1 MRLYITS
8 KKCFGRDAWQCV
20 STQRKKVNP
29 MNSPFTLTW
38 LGQGGY
44 ALRVAGKTLWLDPY
58 MSDMVGK
65 KEGLQRLVP
74 PPLDPAKAR
83 PDLYLATH
91 DHMDH
96 LDTDFISR
104 MDCADVRFI
113 CPERCKT
120 ALLALDKGI
129 DESQITVVKPGDV
142 LELGGFALRAVY
154 ADHTPDSVGF
164 VIAIEGLTVYFTGDT
179 LYGDAVGAGVDAD
192 VICCCVNGKWGN
204 MDAEEAVQVALRSGA
219 RLAIP
224 NHYGMFAEN
233 TVDPA
238 VFCAMAVATGLRTY
252 TMQHNE
258 TVDVTSL

>member
-1 MRLYITS
+1 
-8 KKCFGRDAWQCV
+8 
-20 STQRKKVNP
+20 
-29 MNSPFTLTW
+29 MNTFTLTW
-38 LGQGGY
+38 IGQGGY
-44 ALRVAGKTLWLDPY
+44 VLQIGEKTVYLDPY

-65 KEGLQRLVP
+65 KEGLARLVSP
-74 PPLDPAKAR
+74 PIAPENAR
-83 PDLYLATH
+83 PDCYLATH

-96 LDTDFISR
+96 LDTDFIR
-104 MDCADVRFI
+104 QMDCTGVRFI
-113 CPERCKT
+113 CPKSCKT

-129 DESQITVVKPGDV
+129 DEGQITVINRGDV
-142 LELGGFALRAVY
+142 LELDGFTLRAVY

-164 VIAIEGLTVYFTGDT
+164 VIAAQGIALYITGDT
-179 LYGDAVGAGVDAD
+179 LYGEEVGAGVDAD

-233 TVDPA
+233 TADPA
-238 VFCAMAVATGLRTY
+238 VFCAMAGAAGLKTY

-258 TVDVTSL
+258 TVDMKGLLQ

>member
-1 MRLYITS
+1 
-8 KKCFGRDAWQCV
+8 
-20 STQRKKVNP
+20 
-29 MNSPFTLTW
+29 MNTFTLTW

-44 ALRVAGKTLWLDPY
+44 ALQIGEKTVYLDPY
-58 MSDMVGK
+58 MSDMVEK
-65 KEGLQRLVP
+65 KEGLARLVP
-74 PPLDPAKAR
+74 PPLDPAQAR
-83 PDLYLATH
+83 PDYYLATH

-96 LDTDFISR
+96 LDTDFIR
-104 MDCADVRFI
+104 QMDCAGVRFI
-113 CPERCKT
+113 CPESCKT

-129 DESQITVVKPGDV
+129 VEGQITVINRGDA
-142 LELGGFALRAVY
+142 LELDGFTLRAVY

-164 VIAIEGLTVYFTGDT
+164 AIAAGGVTLYITGDT
-179 LYGDAVGAGVDAD
+179 LYGDEVGAGVDAD

-204 MDAEEAVQVALRSGA
+204 MDAEEAVRVALRSGA

-238 VFCAMAVATGLRTY
+238 VFCAMAGAAGLKTY

-258 TVDVTSL
+258 TVDVKGLL

>member
-1 MRLYITS
+1 
-8 KKCFGRDAWQCV
+8 
-20 STQRKKVNP
+20 
-29 MNSPFTLTW
+29 MNTFKLTW

-44 ALRVAGKTLWLDPY
+44 ALQIGEKTIYLDPY

-74 PPLDPAKAR
+74 PPIDPAQAR
-83 PDLYLATH
+83 PDVYLATH

-96 LDTDFISR
+96 LDTDFISQ
-104 MDCADVRFI
+104 MDCKAVRFV
-113 CPERCKT
+113 CPESCKK

-142 LELGGFALRAVY
+142 LDLDGLTLRAVY

-164 VIAIEGLTVYFTGDT
+164 VIAIDGLTVYFTGDT
-179 LYGDAVGAGVDAD
+179 LYGEAVGEGVKAD

-204 MDAEEAVQVALRSGA
+204 MNAEEAVRVALRSGA
-219 RLAIP
+219 KLAIP
-224 NHYGMFAEN
+224 NHYGMFASN

-238 VFCAMAVATGLRTY
+238 GFCAMAEAAGLKTY
-252 TMQHNE
+252 TMGHNE
-258 TVDVTSL
+258 TVDLQSLK

>member
-1 MRLYITS
+1 
-8 KKCFGRDAWQCV
+8 
-20 STQRKKVNP
+20 
-29 MNSPFTLTW
+29 MNNPFTLTW

-44 ALRVAGKTLWLDPY
+44 ALNVSGRAIYLDPY

-65 KEGLQRLVP
+65 KEGLARLVP
-74 PPLDPAKAR
+74 PPIDPARAR
-83 PDLYLATH
+83 PDYYLATH

-96 LDTDFISR
+96 LDTDFIKQ
-104 MDCADVRFI
+104 MDCAGVQFV
-113 CPERCKT
+113 CPGRCKT

-129 DESQITVVKPGDV
+129 DEGQITAVNRGDA
-142 LELGGFALRAVY
+142 LELDGFSLRAVY

-164 VIAIEGLTVYFTGDT
+164 VITANGLTVYFTGDT
-179 LYGDAVGAGVDAD
+179 LYGESVGAGVEAD
-192 VICCCVNGKWGN
+192 VVCCCVNGKWGN
-204 MDAEEAVQVALRSGA
+204 MNAEEAVQVALRSGA

-238 VFCAMAVATGLRTY
+238 DFCAMAGTAGLRTY

-258 TVDVTSL
+258 TIDLKGLL